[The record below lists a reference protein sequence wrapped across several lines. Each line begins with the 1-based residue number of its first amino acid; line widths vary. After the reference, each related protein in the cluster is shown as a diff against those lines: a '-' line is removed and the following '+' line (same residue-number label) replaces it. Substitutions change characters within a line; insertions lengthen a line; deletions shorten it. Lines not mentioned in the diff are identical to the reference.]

1 MRLDENAVVIV
12 TGAGSGIGKETATS
26 FALLEAKVVVVD
38 LNEESAYAVASS
50 LIESGANAISIKAD
64 VSKESDVDDFFET
77 VDRIYGPPT
86 HLVNNAGIEITGK
99 MQDLSIE
106 DYEKL
111 FSVNTQSVFLCS
123 RAAAKR
129 MIPMRRGAIVNLAS
143 VASFKTWPG
152 GGAYSA
158 SKAAVLA
165 LTKAFAA
172 DLAPFGIRVNAVA
185 PAIVDTSMTERSLD
199 KESDRA
205 AGRAR
210 REALHPLG
218 RLARPQEIAN
228 AILFLAAEESGFTT
242 GSCLTVDGGL
252 LA

>member
-1 MRLDENAVVIV
+1 MRFGENAVVIV
-12 TGAGSGIGKETATS
+12 TGAGSGIGKETAIS
-26 FALLEAKVVVVD
+26 FALSGSKVVIVD
-38 LNEESAYAVASS
+38 INEESACALASS
-50 LIESGANAISIKAD
+50 LCARGANAVAIRAD
-64 VSKESDVDDFFET
+64 ASKEVDVIDLFER

-86 HLVNNAGIEITGK
+86 HLVNNAGIEIKGN
-99 MQDLSIE
+99 MYDLLVE

-111 FSVNTQSVFLCS
+111 FSVNTHSVFLCS
-123 RAAAKR
+123 RAAAQR

-172 DLAPFGIRVNAVA
+172 DLAPFGIRVNSVA

-199 KESDRA
+199 KEADRA
-205 AGRAR
+205 AGLAR

-242 GSCLTVDGGL
+242 GACLTVDGGL